1 MQHGKSHQRVAVVT
15 DSTACLPEQ
24 LAEKLGITVAQ
35 IQVRIGDLVD
45 DEARVPLTKLVDA
58 MRDQQDVATA
68 PPDPGA
74 FFWTYAD
81 AAAAGVEAV
90 VSLHVS
96 TDLSR
101 TAEAAR
107 EAAAQV
113 QVPVH
118 VVDTRTCGM
127 SLGYAAVAAATAAAA
142 GGDARAVLSVAQQS
156 FRRSS
161 ELMYVDTLEY
171 LRRGGRIGAAA
182 ALLGSALSVKPL
194 LTMADGR
201 IAPLDRVLGADR
213 AVRKMV
219 DIAVDRAG
227 DAEVDI
233 AVEHFDAPERA
244 QSVLEQ
250 LRAKLP
256 KVRRFLLTQ
265 VSSAIG
271 AHIGP
276 GALGVTVSPVWEPAA
291 GFAR

>member
-1 MQHGKSHQRVAVVT
+1 MHRRVAIVT
-15 DSTACLPEQ
+15 DSTACLPPQ

-35 IQVRIGDLVD
+35 IQLRIGDQVD
-45 DEARVPLTKLVDA
+45 DEARVPLPRLVDA
-58 MRDQQDVATA
+58 LRDQEDVATS

-81 AAAAGVEAV
+81 AATAGAEAV

-107 EAAAQV
+107 QAADQAR
-113 QVPVH
+113 VPVH

-127 SLGYAAVAAATAAAA
+127 SLGYAVVAAATAAAA
-142 GGDARAVLSVAQQS
+142 GGDVRRVVAAAQQS
-156 FRRSS
+156 FRRST
-161 ELMYVDTLEY
+161 ELFYVDTLEY

-194 LTMADGR
+194 LTMTDGR
-201 IAPLDRVLGADR
+201 IAPLDKVLGAER
-213 AVRKMV
+213 ALRRMI
-219 DIAVDRAG
+219 DIAVGRAG
-227 DAEVDI
+227 GGEVDI
-233 AVEHFDAPERA
+233 AVEHFSAPERA

-256 KVRRFLLTQ
+256 TVRRFLVTT

-271 AHIGP
+271 AHVGP
-276 GALGVTVSPVWEPAA
+276 GAVGVTVSPV
-291 GFAR
+291 